1 MKVFTEEEKR
11 QLEYITRIS
20 NGNENGFVIA
30 NLYGD
35 YFHNYK
41 VRYYFGNGELTFY
54 RNIDSLETDDI
65 LGVERFIVER
75 TYLIQYLIDNEY
87 IMPVDDEQQNSN
99 GLQYLGVFNIDGLSP
114 IVKRISPEIAKILD
128 TYSLKRAYVSNKLVQ
143 LVSDNFLSIEEQ
155 MLEEAKKQTDNSR
168 KSLNCSIATTIFAIL
183 TLVASIVFPFCLDR
197 CQKNDEQVLNNVKEE
212 DSQQNIDTIQFIEYI
227 EEQPVIDTV
236 KKHVPKYQFK

>member
-11 QLEYITRIS
+11 HLEYIIRIS
-20 NGNENGFVIA
+20 DGNENGFVIA

-35 YFHNYK
+35 YFHDYK
-41 VRYYFGNGELTFY
+41 VRYYFGSGQLTFY

-99 GLQYLGVFNIDGLSP
+99 GLQYLGEFNTDGLSS
-114 IVKRISPEIAKILD
+114 IVKRISPEIAKIID
-128 TYSLKRAYVSNKLVQ
+128 AYSLKRAYISNKLVQ
-143 LVSDNFLSIEEQ
+143 LVSNNFLSIEEQ

-168 KSLNCSIATTIFAIL
+168 KALRYSIVTTILAVL
-183 TLVASIVFPFCLDR
+183 TFFASIVIPFCSDR
-197 CQKNDEQVLNNVKEE
+197 CQKNDEQELNNVKKQ
-212 DSQQNIDTIQFIEYI
+212 DSQQNIDTIQFIKQI
-227 EEQPVIDTV
+227 EEQR
-236 KKHVPKYQFK
+236 